1 MLFEAILKTA
11 FAVSLLMSSNNLG
24 ETDPVKLTT
33 KVVPESCPVLTS
45 SQIKTLKMSYEY
57 GEDNL
62 GKGWGK
68 VMVGIA
74 HKESQF
80 GKFVVN
86 NKTQDYG
93 VFQNH
98 LKTVVKRN
106 KIKYPVKAKKR
117 LIRDFH
123 YSADESRKEIEFWK
137 KVHGEKN
144 LKKIL
149 ASYNAGYN
157 YKGAAGQTYMKEVTK
172 SIKLMQTCYGGLMM

>member
-1 MLFEAILKTA
+1 MFLEAMLKTA
-11 FAVSLLMSSNNLG
+11 FAVSLLVSSHNA
-24 ETDPVKLTT
+24 ESPITKLTT
-33 KVVPESCPVLTS
+33 KTLPESCPTLTVN
-45 SQIKTLKMSYEY
+45 QIKTLNMSYRY
-57 GEDNL
+57 GEENL

-74 HKESQF
+74 HRESQL
-80 GKFVVN
+80 GVKLIN
-86 NKTQDYG
+86 NKTKDYG

-106 KIKYPVKAKKR
+106 NIKSPAKAKKR
-117 LIRDFH
+117 LINDFH

-144 LKKIL
+144 IKKIL

-157 YKGAAGQTYMKEVTK
+157 YNGTKGKTYSKDVLD
-172 SIKLMQTCYGGLMM
+172 SVKLMQACYGGLMM